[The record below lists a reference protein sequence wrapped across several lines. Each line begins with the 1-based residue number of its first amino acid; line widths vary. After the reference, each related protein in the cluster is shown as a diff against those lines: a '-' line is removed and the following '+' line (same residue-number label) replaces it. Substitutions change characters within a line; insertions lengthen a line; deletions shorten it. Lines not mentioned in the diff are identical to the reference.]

1 MRLLGL
7 ALAGVL
13 ALTGP
18 IAAHA
23 GPLDGKRG
31 AAPAGPKSAILQIGD
46 GSGSGWRDHVA
57 SDHGGSWPFGPRV
70 EAVNRG
76 WYRQHWLPNG
86 ARVSTAPRPSPPTGS
101 GFLEAR
107 SSIIPSLIGEAQQ
120 AGGVIRS

>member
-1 MRLLGL
+1 MRLLVL

-18 IAAHA
+18 IGAHA

-31 AAPAGPKSAILQIGD
+31 VARAG
-46 GSGSGWRDHVA
+46 VA

-76 WYRQHWLPNG
+76 WYPQHWVPNG
-86 ARVSTAPRPSPPTGS
+86 ARGFYHAPSVPTYWVWVPGSAVFDYPFADWRGPTNGRGSP
-101 GFLEAR
+101 
-107 SSIIPSLIGEAQQ
+107 
-120 AGGVIRS
+120 

>member
-1 MRLLGL
+1 MRLLVL

-18 IAAHA
+18 IGAHA

-31 AAPAGPKSAILQIGD
+31 VTPAGPRSAILQIGD
-46 GSGSGWRDHVA
+46 GSGSGWCDHVA

-76 WYRQHWLPNG
+76 WYPQHWVPIG
-86 ARVSTAPRPSPPTGS
+86 ARGFYRAPSVPTYWIWVPGS
-101 GFLEAR
+101 AVFDYPFADWRGPTR
-107 SSIIPSLIGEAQQ
+107 RVG
-120 AGGVIRS
+120 

>member
-18 IAAHA
+18 IAAPA

-31 AAPAGPKSAILQIGD
+31 VAPAGPKSAIVHIGD
-46 GSGSGWRDHVA
+46 GNGSGWRDHVA

-76 WYRQHWLPNG
+76 WYPQHWVPNG
-86 ARVSTAPRPSPPTGS
+86 ARGFYGAPSVPTYWVWVPGSAVFDYPFADWRGPTG
-101 GFLEAR
+101 GWGN
-107 SSIIPSLIGEAQQ
+107 P
-120 AGGVIRS
+120 